1 MKKTIALMIIAAMAL
16 MILTAC
22 GKQTEQA
29 EADGTEASTIQ
40 DISDEENVTTD
51 IEADTV
57 NEKTGQ
63 PAASVGVYPGAE
75 GLIEVALNTSSLNE
89 AKEHDAACKVK
100 IPLNYRVTFTVIDED
115 GAADYIDGGSFGKDL
130 VSDAIENGI
139 LSEDGIL
146 LATEVLPGAVIIS
159 PEGGVDVGGKDAWG
173 SYNIGVWDT
182 EYGTFDDYKE
192 MNPGGIELRGINGNL
207 AYIFKRESSPDYWDY
222 TCDLDG
228 KFIFYV
234 SYSGGLQDIMTMEE
248 FGNLMK
254 EMIVME

>member
-1 MKKTIALMIIAAMAL
+1 MKNTIALMIIAAMAL

-51 IEADTV
+51 VEADTV

-63 PAASVGVYPGAE
+63 SAVSVGAYPGAE
-75 GLIEVALNTSSLNE
+75 GLIEVALSSSDYNE
-89 AKEHDAACKVK
+89 AKEHDATCKVK
-100 IPLNYRVTFTVIDED
+100 IPLNYRVTFDVPAED
-115 GAADYIDGGSFGKDL
+115 GGDDYIDGGSFGKDL

-146 LATEVLPGAVIIS
+146 LATEVMPWGVMIC
-159 PEGGVDVGGKDAWG
+159 PEGRVDVGGKDAWG
-173 SYNIGVWDT
+173 SYDIGVSST
-182 EYGTFDDYKE
+182 AFITFDEYKE
-192 MNPGGIELRGINGNL
+192 MNQGGVELEGVNGNP
-207 AYIFKRESSPDYWDY
+207 AYIFKEEGNPDYWEY

-228 KFIFYV
+228 KYIFIV
-234 SYSGGLQDIMTMEE
+234 SYSGGLQDIITMEE